1 MNQWY
6 CPYKRFGVQ
15 ATLDDVGKGLGP
27 ALVAGLISLT
37 GRVTA
42 FNIAIAGWIPCGVLL
57 MLAGLSISADEAKV
71 QTTLSEVAAT
81 RQQVH
86 DLFLGAGAAAGLSTP
101 AVSLTTDE
109 GCTPKGLFAAALE
122 QGHTTKHALESE
134 ASKSVLELCKLPEE
148 GESAPL
154 LAAETSFRR

>member
-1 MNQWY
+1 
-6 CPYKRFGVQ
+6 VQ

-42 FNIAIAGWIPCGVLL
+42 FNIAIAGWIPCGLL
-57 MLAGLSISADEAKV
+57 LLLAGLSISEDEARV
-71 QTTLSEVAAT
+71 QSTLSEVAAT
-81 RQQVH
+81 RHQVN
-86 DLFLGAGAAAGLSTP
+86 DLFLGAGAAPGLSTP

-109 GCTPKGLFAAALE
+109 GCTPKGLIAAALE
-122 QGHTTKHALESE
+122 PAHHGKHGLESE
-134 ASKSVLELCKLPEE
+134 APKCALELCTLPEG

-154 LAAETSFRR
+154 LGADDRFRR